1 MSRLE
6 QKTGIILERIAK
18 MKQWQIYSC
27 VGTYLDIKQGADY
40 IVNGIRIDIT
50 NMQKDLDR
58 LGACHLG
65 RFKIGSAH
73 LKTSNGRFK
82 LEEPVL
88 MLTFYTQ
95 NEDEIADFFYGEDF
109 EDVQDCFWDK
119 WDELVEQGLIEET
132 I

>member
-1 MSRLE
+1 
-6 QKTGIILERIAK
+6 

-58 LGACHLG
+58 LGAYHLG

-109 EDVQDCFWDK
+109 EDVQDYFWDK